1 MEIEEI
7 LTEKGKEFYDYYI
20 HLDVE
25 YKLKN
30 TFEDFIESLKK
41 CENCG
46 EYVTDDNL
54 SDTENEII
62 CLDCKN
68 DGYFE

>member
-7 LTEKGKEFYDYYI
+7 LTD
-20 HLDVE
+20 
-25 YKLKN
+25 